1 MCLNLI
7 QFLLLLLLIFFF
19 TYISGLSNQGNDAL
33 YYKNAQRAD
42 KGHLNPVKIN
52 TFDQNHVKATFTY
65 SNAVPQYLGFNR
77 GEWKK
82 FEGLIVNYVQTKCAA
97 KTPTGGEMYLMTG
110 TSNFRLQIGAAIPT
124 QDPMSPVG
132 QPWIKTEVL
141 R

>member
-1 MCLNLI
+1 MFKLNTVI
-7 QFLLLLLLIFFF
+7 TINFLL

-33 YYKNAQRAD
+33 YYKNAAKAD
-42 KGHLNPVKIN
+42 KGHLNPVQIN
-52 TFDQNHVKATFTY
+52 SFDQDHAKATFTY

-82 FEGLIVNYVQTKCAA
+82 FEGRIVNYVRTNCAA

-110 TSNFRLQIGAAIPT
+110 TSHFRLQIGAATPT
-124 QDPMSPVG
+124 QDPKSPVR